1 MRKQYAK
8 PKLYAERFALVEHIS
23 GGCAYVTYFGNGCP
37 IEEAGMTFFVDA
49 NTCSEDVEML
59 WTGAGVTDTS
69 QRTIQNLSLLNLQCY
84 NSFADFSQLFTSA

>member
-37 IEEAGMTFFVDA
+37 IAEADITFFNTSCGTEVAGMWEF
-49 NTCSEDVEML
+49 
-59 WTGAGVTDTS
+59 AGVNPDLAKLED
-69 QRTIQNLSLLNLQCY
+69 LSKLNVQCY
-84 NSFADFSQLFTSA
+84 NSFRDLNTLFTS